1 MWHRKTMVRDVDGS
15 WEGAS
20 RPVDQTVG
28 ERVRKTGDE
37 REDEGAHQGAHEGAH
52 EGAHQGWTGRSEVA
66 ESGGM
71 LAARWGSRGSLG
83 RAAGLPTARSGVPTT

>member
-15 WEGAS
+15 WEGVS

-37 REDEGAHQGAHEGAH
+37 RED

>member
-1 MWHRKTMVRDVDGS
+1 VWHRDTMVRDVGGT
-15 WEGAS
+15 WEGVS
-20 RPVDQTVG
+20 RPMDQTVAETVAKTVA
-28 ERVRKTGDE
+28 ERVAE
-37 REDEGAHQGAHEGAH
+37 RVDEGANE
-52 EGAHQGWTGRSEVA
+52 GWTGRSEVA